1 MTMKRREF
9 LKLSAVSVGGVM
21 TLTTMPNLAFAQS
34 AQRLKYDSYV
44 TEHASPSVLDR
55 WFLDELVKR
64 TDGAVEIEYYW
75 AQSLNKAGAHLNA
88 IKNNISEISL
98 ISPGYYQ
105 SDLPVTRGL
114 EWYYK
119 MDRADALLRVCR
131 DVYDNYEPLRQE
143 WESRHKAKVLYWT
156 NWYYCP
162 LITREPIKS
171 MEDLKG
177 KRIRG
182 YGVGTDVV
190 ESLGGRAVPMAAP
203 EVYSS
208 LERGV
213 LDGAFGFDFIT
224 AISYALHEP
233 APYITEI
240 GSGPHAPSAT
250 VIGIDAWNALPDEVK
265 TVANELADEIYQGK
279 YREIYAGI
287 AEDRVRTALDEG
299 AQFSKWDYS
308 EIERAA
314 NLVQPEQVNS
324 WVENV
329 ASQAGIDGSE
339 MISIEDEA
347 IKRHDSSGSL
357 KTPFEIYQDMS

>member
-1 MTMKRREF
+1 MKRRSF
-9 LKLSAVSVGGVM
+9 LKLSAVSVGGTL
-21 TLTTMPNLAFAQS
+21 TLTTLPNLVLAQS

-64 TDGAVEIEYYW
+64 TDGAVEIQYYW
-75 AQSLNKAGAHLNA
+75 AQSLNKAGAHLKA
-88 IKNNISEISL
+88 IKNHISEVSL

-119 MDRADALLRVCR
+119 MNRADALVRVCR
-131 DVYDNYEPLRQE
+131 DLYDNYEPLRLE
-143 WESRHKAKVLYWT
+143 WESRHRAKVLYWT

-162 LITREPIKS
+162 LITREPINS
-171 MEDLKG
+171 IEDLQG

-190 ESLGGRAVPMAAP
+190 ESLGGRAIPMAAP
-203 EVYSS
+203 EVYSA

-213 LDGAFGFDFIT
+213 IDGAFGFDFIT
-224 AISYALHEP
+224 AISYALHEA

-240 GSGPHAPSAT
+240 GAGPHGPSAT
-250 VIGIDAWNALPDEVK
+250 VIGIDAWKALPDEVK
-265 TVANELADEIYQGK
+265 QVANDLIAEVYQGK

-287 AEDRVRTALDEG
+287 AEQSVRKAVKEG
-299 AQFSKWDYS
+299 ARFSIWN
-308 EIERAA
+308 AA
-314 NLVQPEQVNS
+314 EQVEQ
-324 WVENV
+324 WVAQV
-329 ASQAGIDGSE
+329 APKAGIDGKAMQSL
-339 MISIEDEA
+339 IDAA
-347 IKRHDSSGSL
+347 IKRHDPDGTL
-357 KTPFEIYQDMS
+357 KSPYEIYQSIA

>member
-1 MTMKRREF
+1 MKRREF
-9 LKLSAVSVGGVM
+9 LKLSAVSVGGAI
-21 TLTTMPNLAFAQS
+21 TLTTLPGQVLAQTS
-34 AQRLKYDSYV
+34 QRLKYDSYV

-64 TDGAVEIEYYW
+64 TNGEIEIQYYW
-75 AQSLNKAGAHLNA
+75 AQSLNKAGAHLKA

-98 ISPGYYQ
+98 IAPGYYQ
-105 SDLPVTRGL
+105 SDLPTTRGL

-119 MDRADALLRVCR
+119 MNRADALLKVCR
-131 DVYDNYEPLRQE
+131 DVYDEYTPLRQE

-162 LITREPIKS
+162 LITREPINS
-171 MEDLKG
+171 IEDLKG

-190 ESLGGRAVPMAAP
+190 EKLGGRAIPMAAP
-203 EVYSS
+203 EVYSA

-224 AISYALHEP
+224 AISYGLHEA

-250 VIGIDAWNALPDEVK
+250 VIGIDAWNALPDDIKAV
-265 TVANELADEIYQGK
+265 VNELTQEIYQHK
-279 YREIYAGI
+279 YHDIYSDI
-287 AEDRVRTALDEG
+287 AENRVRKAMNEG
-299 AQFSKWDYS
+299 ARFSQWEAA
-308 EIERAA
+308 EIEAA
-314 NLVQPEQVNS
+314 RKRVQPTQVND
-324 WVENV
+324 WVDNV
-329 ASQAGIDGSE
+329 AGKAGIDGHA
-339 MISIEDEA
+339 MQSIITTA
-347 IKRHDSSGSL
+347 IQRHDADGRL
-357 KTPFEIYQDMS
+357 KTPYEIYTGLA